1 VKFKGLALSLC
12 FSLIQV
18 CHANANELKEIV
30 WDGFAY
36 PYKTG
41 QEEKCDSNRNPICL
55 ILESQDKGGFQDTFN
70 AKIQGIVDNKYKFVS
85 KLTDERGDSLHLAV
99 SVSLEWPLSTVN
111 SNAEEDSMYFLC
123 ATILFYKSSETLT
136 LLNAQPLCFIQGGY
150 KKSSGDMVQFL
161 NNMLYTNTAP
171 KAVTIEKRLLS
182 EISEVIN
189 TKPSDL
195 KRISIRSVKFN
206 EDVYKNEPEKRQLL
220 RTFVAEMLTANLSK
234 ALGKPV
240 IPPSLKNAGKIELR
254 FADQSRNASIELP
267 KSTDFLDVVIQ
278 PFSKKTN
285 KDDLGYKYE
294 VFFAMLKL
302 SHQQS
307 QIKGG
312 EAYFSNVNIFLASAP
327 RRITQGN
334 ESDTEELKYINTLR
348 ALTDD
353 LSKQMVKPDKKWIK
367 DHVLNSDP
375 NLTFEGFN
383 KLATDLTAN

>member
-1 VKFKGLALSLC
+1 MKFKGLALFLC
-12 FSLIQV
+12 FTLIQA
-18 CHANANELKEIV
+18 CQANANELKEIV

-220 RTFVAEMLTANLSK
+220 RTFVAEMLTANISK

-312 EAYFSNVNIFLASAP
+312 EAYFSNANIFLASAP

>member
-1 VKFKGLALSLC
+1 VKFKGLALSFC
-12 FSLIQV
+12 FTLIQV
-18 CHANANELKEIV
+18 CHANSNELKEIV

-55 ILESQDKGGFQDTFN
+55 ILESQKEGSFQDIFN
-70 AKIQGIVDNKYKFVS
+70 KKIQDIVDNKYKFVS
-85 KLTDERGDSLHLAV
+85 KLSDERGDSLHLAV
-99 SVSLEWPLSTVN
+99 SISLEWPLSTSN
-111 SNAEEDSMYFLC
+111 SNAEEESIYFLC
-123 ATILFYKSSETLT
+123 TTILFYKSSETLT
-136 LLNAQPLCFIQGGY
+136 LLNAQPLCFIQGGF
-150 KKSSGDMVQFL
+150 KKSSGDLVQFL
-161 NNMLYTNTAP
+161 NNMLYANTAP

-189 TKPSDL
+189 TKPTDL
-195 KRISIRSVKFN
+195 KRISIRTVKFN

-220 RTFVAEMLTANLSK
+220 RSFVAEMLTANISK
-234 ALGKPV
+234 SLGKPV
-240 IPPSLKNAGKIELR
+240 IPSSLKNAGKIELR
-254 FADQSRNASIELP
+254 FANQSKNASIELP
-267 KSTDFLDVVIQ
+267 KSSDFLDIVIQ

-294 VFFAMLKL
+294 IFFAMLKL

-334 ESDTEELKYINTLR
+334 ESDAEELKYINILR

-353 LSKQMVKPDKKWIK
+353 VSKQLVKPDKKWMK
-367 DHVLNSDP
+367 DHVLNSDS
-375 NLTFEGFN
+375 NLIFEGFN